1 MLIHIFHS
9 ILAHGFIHI
18 RWVYSHIIP
27 AFICLLGG
35 FIIFGVTLSLSLRIF
50 KIHGIRFCME
60 VAVGIISFVLTI
72 TVWILCRAAIVALA
86 YYQGIS
92 SSTIS
97 LLLSGYPVFIFLI
110 PLAIVFHAFMNCLLA
125 IYFLKVRWQSAL
137 VASILAGLFNAILIF
152 LMTFLF
158 LFMWFGGYPFTDHQ
172 IYL

>member
-1 MLIHIFHS
+1 
-9 ILAHGFIHI
+9 
-18 RWVYSHIIP
+18 VYSHIIP

-50 KIHGIRFCME
+50 KIHGIRFYLG

-72 TVWILCRAAIVALA
+72 TGWILCRAAIFAWA

-97 LLLSGYPVFIFLI
+97 FLLSGYPAFVILI
-110 PLAIVFHAFMNCLLA
+110 CLAIAFHAFMNWLLA

-137 VASILAGLFNAILIF
+137 AASLLTEIFNAILIF
-152 LMTFLF
+152 LMIFLF

-172 IYL
+172 VYL